1 MGAFFFIK
9 NRPLQLSDVCFC
21 VTAVLTN
28 APSIKN
34 DNFFRF
40 DFDLKN
46 KKLQLLLASNRL
58 RPHNSCQLLQLLLRL
73 LRRSG
78 RLSLCRDLTSLVVAA
93 SLMKGSRLAAES
105 DGIFPPTANGFHSR
119 SNQILE
125 LTFERSSRLPPRDV
139 SSTSTEP
146 PSETSR
152 FQCESSGGGGEFLL
166 KARVTAPRR
175 PHESKIVVIKKPLPG
190 KRAAETFNVIPPPSS
205 AAVCYRHRR
214 HRWSRLTATREHEA
228 ATIFKAAHTYART
241 HAGTRSRRVLDGAVA
256 RRVRKQTE
264 GVLDAVGGS
273 SVSNFG
279 CSQAPTSTITCT

>member
-1 MGAFFFIK
+1 MGAFFFLK

-28 APSIKN
+28 APSMKN

-46 KKLQLLLASNRL
+46 KKLQLLLPSNRL

-105 DGIFPPTANGFHSR
+105 DGIFPPTANGVHSR

-125 LTFERSSRLPPRDV
+125 LTFERSCCRAKSAAPTAGRFIYFNRTPVRNI
-139 SSTSTEP
+139 T
-146 PSETSR
+146 
-152 FQCESSGGGGEFLL
+152 FQCESSGGGVSAQGQSHRAASS
-166 KARVTAPRR
+166 ARVKN
-175 PHESKIVVIKKPLPG
+175 SC
-190 KRAAETFNVIPPPSS
+190 N
-205 AAVCYRHRR
+205 
-214 HRWSRLTATREHEA
+214 
-228 ATIFKAAHTYART
+228 
-241 HAGTRSRRVLDGAVA
+241 
-256 RRVRKQTE
+256 
-264 GVLDAVGGS
+264 
-273 SVSNFG
+273 
-279 CSQAPTSTITCT
+279 